1 MAGLTRSLVTR
12 HALGRADAYDA
23 ALLDVA
29 QDHLL
34 YLLVPI
40 VARAGSIVSFIDSF
54 LMMSHGSYG
63 SDRRHHTGLCLTA
76 RWAMPG

>member
-1 MAGLTRSLVTR
+1 MPGLTRALVVR

-34 YLLVPI
+34 YFLVETGCFSGHRLVFKGGTSLRQLLSGHSGVELLLI
-40 VARAGSIVSFIDSF
+40 REVVIER
-54 LMMSHGSYG
+54 
-63 SDRRHHTGLCLTA
+63 GLC
-76 RWAMPG
+76 

>member
-1 MAGLTRSLVTR
+1 MPGLTRALVER

-34 YLLVPI
+34 YFLAEV
-40 VARAGSIVSFIDSF
+40 GSFDGDQ
-54 LMMSHGSYG
+54 LG
-63 SDRRHHTGLCLTA
+63 
-76 RWAMPG
+76 